1 MRKRPFFSQ
10 RRTWVQF
17 PRKIGR
23 EKSGGKRLGSTSLV
37 GSALLSC
44 HTATKRRFTLFLRS
58 GSKVNFL
65 NQLKRP
71 TFAFP
76 IF

>member
-23 EKSGGKRLGSTSLV
+23 EKSGGKRLGSTSLA
-37 GSALLSC
+37 GSALLSLV
-44 HTATKRRFTLFLRS
+44 TQQPNGGSLFS
-58 GSKVNFL
+58 SAVA
-65 NQLKRP
+65 LK
-71 TFAFP
+71 
-76 IF
+76 